1 MDDTMFSDLTTGL
14 QVTQESIANS
24 GLIAEPAK
32 VMVLVPGTRAEK
44 AESALAKLK
53 SYINIFIG
61 LFILILCAVAYFIFK
76 KKPKAEY
83 VGTSLPGFDSKNV
96 PDLSK
101 VQKGAP
107 KKAPQ
112 TAPLTAPLPAPQME
126 RAIEGPPKIVRLDH
140 DDIVKVEGPLPISS
154 EDEKHDQTE
163 NRVSENDASIASII
177 KAREALTKEIEQ
189 FMSTGLK
196 S

>member
-1 MDDTMFSDLTTGL
+1 MFSDLTTGL
-14 QVTQESIANS
+14 QVSQESIANS

-101 VQKGAP
+101 AKKGPP

-112 TAPLTAPLPAPQME
+112 TGPAIATAPAMDRQ
-126 RAIEGPPKIVRLDH
+126 IEGPPKIVRLDH
-140 DDIVKVEGPLPISS
+140 DDIVKVEGPLPIST